1 VEVTG
6 GVKTRWLEGGSDVEI
21 CRDGMARKREI
32 VGRNGS

>member
-6 GVKTRWLEGGSDVEI
+6 GFKRRWLEGGADVES

-32 VGRNGS
+32 VGKNGS